1 MSLNMFGSPASYI
14 QGSDVLFKS
23 AEYLARLGNRILL
36 LAGPTSLRI
45 VGNEFGDYL
54 INNDFTVTKV
64 QFNGESSVQFN
75 GESSENEIKRVSKIG
90 HDNHVEMVI
99 GLGGGKTID
108 AAKAIADN
116 LSAKTVILPTVAST
130 DAPCSRLSV
139 IYQDNGEFDHYRFYN
154 QNPDLVMVDTKVIAT
169 APAKLLACGMADAL
183 ATNIEAQ
190 AVKKSHGLNMLG
202 EHQTLV
208 GLAVA
213 QECENTLF
221 AYGDEA
227 YAAAI
232 AHADTK
238 AFDRIVE
245 ANTLMSGVG
254 FESGGL
260 AAAHA
265 INDALSVLNGPVHER
280 LHGEK
285 VAFGLLTQLMLEG
298 AATERFEKYF
308 HFLKKLHLPTNFV
321 ELGIEDPSEANL
333 LKVGK
338 AACAPN
344 DTMNRMPFEVTPL
357 DVVNAMRGVDAYSIA
372 KYSATHH

>member
-64 QFNGESSVQFN
+64 QFNGESS
-75 GESSENEIKRVSKIG
+75 ENEIKRVSKIG

-108 AAKAIADN
+108 AAKA
-116 LSAKTVILPTVAST
+116 
-130 DAPCSRLSV
+130 
-139 IYQDNGEFDHYRFYN
+139 
-154 QNPDLVMVDTKVIAT
+154 NPDLVMVDTKVIAT

-344 DTMNRMPFEVTPL
+344 DTMNRLPFEVTPL

>member
-1 MSLNMFGSPASYI
+1 MSINMFGSPASYL

-23 AEYLARLGNRILL
+23 AEYLARLGNRVLL
-36 LAGPTSLRI
+36 LAGPTSLKI
-45 VGNEFGDYL
+45 VGNELGDYL

-64 QFNGESSVQFN
+64 EFNGESSDT
-75 GESSENEIKRVSKIG
+75 EIKRVTKIG
-90 HDNHVEMVI
+90 LDNHVEMVI

-116 LSAKTVILPTVAST
+116 LSAKTVIMPTVAST

-139 IYQDNGEFDHYRFYN
+139 IYQDSGEFDHYRFYN

-169 APAKLLACGMADAL
+169 APAKLLACGMADAM
-183 ATNIEAQ
+183 ATNVEAQ

-208 GLAVA
+208 GLAIA

-221 AYGDEA
+221 KFGDEA

-232 AHADTK
+232 THTDTK
-238 AFDRIVE
+238 AFDRIIE

-265 INDALSVLNGPVHER
+265 INDALSVLDGPVHDK

-285 VAFGLLTQLMLEG
+285 VAFGILTQLMLEG
-298 AATERFEKYF
+298 ADTERFEKYF
-308 HFLKKLHLPTNFV
+308 AFLKKLHLPTNFV
-321 ELGIEDPSEANL
+321 ELGIEDPSDENL
-333 LKVGK
+333 LKVGQ

-344 DTMNRMPFEVTPL
+344 DTMNRMPFEVVPQ
-357 DVVNAMRGVDAYSIA
+357 DVVNAMRGVDAYSVARLSI
-372 KYSATHH
+372 KSH

>member
-23 AEYLARLGNRILL
+23 AEYLARLGNRVLL

-45 VGNEFGDYL
+45 AGNEFGDYL
-54 INNDFTVTKV
+54 INNDFTVTK
-64 QFNGESSVQFN
+64 VQFN

-116 LSAKTVILPTVAST
+116 LSAKTVILPTMAST

>member
-1 MSLNMFGSPASYI
+1 
-14 QGSDVLFKS
+14 
-23 AEYLARLGNRILL
+23 
-36 LAGPTSLRI
+36 
-45 VGNEFGDYL
+45 
-54 INNDFTVTKV
+54 
-64 QFNGESSVQFN
+64 
-75 GESSENEIKRVSKIG
+75 
-90 HDNHVEMVI
+90 MVI

-285 VAFGLLTQLMLEG
+285 VTFGLLTQLMLEG

>member
-1 MSLNMFGSPASYI
+1 
-14 QGSDVLFKS
+14 
-23 AEYLARLGNRILL
+23 
-36 LAGPTSLRI
+36 
-45 VGNEFGDYL
+45 
-54 INNDFTVTKV
+54 
-64 QFNGESSVQFN
+64 
-75 GESSENEIKRVSKIG
+75 
-90 HDNHVEMVI
+90 
-99 GLGGGKTID
+99 
-108 AAKAIADN
+108 
-116 LSAKTVILPTVAST
+116 
-130 DAPCSRLSV
+130 
-139 IYQDNGEFDHYRFYN
+139 
-154 QNPDLVMVDTKVIAT
+154 MVDTKVIAT

-344 DTMNRMPFEVTPL
+344 DTMNRMPFEVAPL